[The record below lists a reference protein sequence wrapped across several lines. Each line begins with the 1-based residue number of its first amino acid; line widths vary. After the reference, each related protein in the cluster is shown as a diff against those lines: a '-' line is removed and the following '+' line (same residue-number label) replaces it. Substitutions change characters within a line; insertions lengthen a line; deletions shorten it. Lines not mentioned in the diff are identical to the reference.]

1 VGVVG
6 MIYTWASGGGDD
18 GYTTSLEVSFA
29 PAPAVAQVSLSE
41 VGYNGAE
48 GDVICGIT
56 QFQTRHGDPSG
67 PDDPPVNLGAWTRRA
82 DNSDWFGLPPSV
94 SDDRMTR
101 VTAELWMNFGQ
112 FGTCTLNVWIWE

>member
-1 VGVVG
+1 MGVAG

-18 GYTTSLEVSFA
+18 GYGPSLEVRFA
-29 PAPAVAQVSLSE
+29 PASAVAQVSLSE

-48 GDVICGIT
+48 GDVICGIN
-56 QFQTRHGDPSG
+56 QYQTRRGDPSG
-67 PDDPPVNLGAWTRRA
+67 PDDPPVILGAWSSS
-82 DNSDWFGLPPSV
+82 DNSDWRGLTPSV
-94 SDDRMTR
+94 SDDRMTT